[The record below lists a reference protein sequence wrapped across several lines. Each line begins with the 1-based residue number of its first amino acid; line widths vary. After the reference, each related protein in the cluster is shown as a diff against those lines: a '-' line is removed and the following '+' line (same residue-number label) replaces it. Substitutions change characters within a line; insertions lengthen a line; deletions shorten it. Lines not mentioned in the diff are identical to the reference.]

1 MSEKRVLVVRSGQRA
16 FSEWGEQPA
25 AQIIER
31 ESHVVETAVVRVD
44 ALRSPFHLALFT
56 SQIAVDRL
64 VAQRELMEAFR
75 SGLPG
80 ARVAAVGPGTAGAL
94 QRQGIA
100 PGLVAASSAES
111 ILAAL
116 PESLQ
121 GWRVVWPCAE
131 DASDALQR
139 ELTRRGAAVER
150 LVLYRKRPRAADP
163 DLSREVLASPLA
175 AFCITSPAAGEWLL
189 AQMPGEAIGALQAAP
204 AVVLGPSSRRFL
216 EGRGFTDV
224 RTCSPGTYAGAA
236 ALLARL
242 AAGRGTE

>member
-1 MSEKRVLVVRSGQRA
+1 MTAKRVLVVRSGERA
-16 FSEWGEQPA
+16 FSEWGERPA
-25 AQIIER
+25 AEVIER
-31 ESHVVETAVVRVD
+31 ESHVVETAVVSVD
-44 ALRSPFHLALFT
+44 ALRAPFHLALFT

-64 VAQRELMEAFR
+64 LAESAMTEALQA
-75 SGLPG
+75 GMPE
-80 ARVAAVGPGTAGAL
+80 ARVAAVGPGTAAAL
-94 QRQGIA
+94 QKKGID
-100 PGLVAASSAES
+100 PGLVAASSVES

-131 DASDALQR
+131 DASDELSR

-150 LVLYRKRPRAADP
+150 LVLYRKRPRAAEP
-163 DLSREVLASPLA
+163 ELAREILAGPLA

-189 AQMPGEAIGALQAAP
+189 GQMPKEAIGALQAIP

-224 RTCSPGTYAGAA
+224 RTCQPGTYAGAA
-236 ALLARL
+236 AALSRL
-242 AAGRGTE
+242 AAGHATA